1 MIKFELENKFLQLS
15 TEVEVSANSLA
26 ATSEVIIK
34 AIAKE
39 MKRKRS
45 VFEPIFCSGKTYVL
59 KNWFLEGWE
68 SWYRLV
74 SIYRK
79 IFATLLSKGSGSRPT
94 R

>member
-1 MIKFELENKFLQLS
+1 MHDQNLSEMLNCVVQNFKIHINLEREKMIKFELENKFLQLS

-59 KNWFLEGWE
+59 KNWFLEG
-68 SWYRLV
+68 
-74 SIYRK
+74 
-79 IFATLLSKGSGSRPT
+79 
-94 R
+94 